1 MANGRTRTSI
11 SVDEETIE
19 EIKRFAELNNETVS
33 SISEAAMKML
43 LQENKGEL
51 EADEKK
57 PCVIAVTNYK
67 GGVAKTTTTLNLSI
81 ELARL
86 GHKVLMIDMD
96 GQGNLSQNVGV
107 YDEDESFK
115 TVAEVMMEM
124 KRGEERAT
132 LAEVIQH
139 TPYANVDIVP
149 ADIRLA
155 DADTGIM
162 QSLQGAYDS
171 RLRAPLE
178 DFLES
183 DDNPGYGYVLI
194 DCPPALNIIS
204 HNAINAL
211 YAGNVKSMVIIPVK
225 VDGLVIRGMQRTIS
239 MVRSVAD
246 AQRLKPRPCYFLHT
260 VAERNTTAYKEGSKQ
275 LREEFPKASFLST
288 VIPKST
294 AVPEGTLALYPVVEY
309 APESPASIAY
319 ANLAYEIE
327 EMVGHE

>member
-1 MANGRTRTSI
+1 MATSRTRTSI
-11 SVDEETIE
+11 SIDGDTIE
-19 EIKRFAELNNETVS
+19 EVRRYAELNNETVS
-33 SISEAAMKML
+33 ALSEKAFKKL
-43 LQENKGEL
+43 LNDNKDEL
-51 EADEKK
+51 EADAKK
-57 PCVIAVTNYK
+57 PTIIAVTNYK
-67 GGVAKTTTTLNLSI
+67 GGVAKTTTTLNLAI
-81 ELARL
+81 ELAKL

-107 YDEDESFK
+107 YDESESFK

-124 KRGEERAT
+124 KRGEART
-132 LAEVIQH
+132 PLAEVIQQ
-139 TPYANVDIVP
+139 TLYDGVDIVP

-171 RLRAPLE
+171 RLRTPLE

-183 DDNPGYGYVLI
+183 DDNPGYEYVII

-225 VDGLVIRGMQRTIS
+225 VDGLVMRGMQRTIS

-246 AQRLKPRPCYFLHT
+246 AQRLKPRPCYFLYT
-260 VAERNTTAYKEGSKQ
+260 VAERNTTAFKEGSKQ
-275 LREEFPKASFLST
+275 LRSEFPKANYLNT

-294 AVPEGTLALYPVVEY
+294 AVPEGTLALYPVVDY
-309 APESPASIAY
+309 APDSPASIAY

-327 EMVGHE
+327 EMVGNE